1 MSKYLE
7 RIQDILKNADSK
19 KITDKRKCVLDLLDI
34 YENEEAIVE
43 ICRNTEKK
51 TQNIIN
57 WSYILHVVHKI
68 LLNETDRLACKDIN
82 NKTAITERQNTCI
95 LIQKTFQYANCHKI
109 PLLKCNDIMP
119 LILQVLGTDI
129 YKYYYDTYINV
140 LISYIL
146 PFRIYQINMLPKY
159 WEELLKICKNLYNHM
174 SSVISKRTV
183 LDALQMI
190 IEYGCLHTNLIL
202 NIKELLSFLENIFSD
217 VKINQEILAESSYK
231 LTNTICQQIAIEY
244 RITLCHFS
252 ENILLNII
260 SLKGSIEKYK
270 LLLLFIQIHHPK
282 GVCKIDDGAYAYSWE
297 KWYTVLKSIYLMIL
311 KDFKADILSKSFLRL
326 ATEVFKQIL
335 ENPDLIIEKKSFNE
349 YDYIQP
355 IKRRR
360 IIAKINGPID
370 MLINNSPEEA
380 WPMIQVLTMLFEQYP
395 KCLKSEDFPTFLKN
409 LVDLFTLSC
418 KEENIMDNLYELAA
432 VLLMNEQ
439 TFSIIDVENL
449 NIYWDKIWDILLRSL
464 NINQNEISTHKLI
477 QLFIIHNKITNPN
490 ILLKLYFTN
499 VIKWSIMSLHTLTI
513 ICEHFALSIDIT
525 MFNINMYSPT
535 TNSNCIRS
543 CLIKWILN
551 IPWHKMATQIKIDE
565 LCLLLINITLKI
577 KPEKQIKFKE
587 YNINKSCDCL
597 KNEQNTELFYEHIE
611 QCYLLLTYKKN
622 LFIEEKKED
631 TNQKPKRNEHVLYMQ
646 DIVNYLMNSL
656 YVIINENETDD
667 LHVIIIKIT
676 IIAKVISIMRQLN
689 MISKNIEELSL
700 MQTMKNYLHI
710 VYGLLENI
718 DPSRSKYIYLY
729 NVTKAL
735 NTLYETS
742 YDIDVAKIIVTSA
755 TLDMLKNIFSLMNIE
770 DHELIDYKTNNDYYN
785 DYESLQNR
793 RKYLD
798 RDIMQK
804 KQCNFCNEG
813 TIRIQATKALT
824 LFCCINTGQEKCEI
838 QIKLMNNLLNINMY
852 DLSHTVD
859 FIMAIT
865 VLKSSA
871 KYGKEELWKNHNE
884 LPLKNL
890 LKLYNECYK
899 DEMVIR
905 YIFDILPYFFSYALS
920 HNYKID
926 TLMDII
932 MHFNKLQSEKKYSFI
947 AHKEFIKCLTE
958 IIYIDP
964 SHFYYITHNASNQM
978 PIIEGI
984 LISLNS
990 SSFLVRIQIIK
1001 CIQNIY
1007 SIRTIPFKWKEMLF
1021 KQIEE
1026 SIDKLII
1033 NNESDD
1039 KVKTDKKEII
1049 TKSTL
1054 LMLSAIIST
1063 SGTFQCRALLTML
1076 RFSIDKKVDNQ
1087 IISKPINIMA
1097 NQIDY
1102 SNIIEDNLNYL
1113 MSYWFNSKYSS
1124 QLFPWNLIQCKS
1136 EEEFYKIYSD
1146 TLTFIKFQN
1155 LELSSTISFCS
1166 SIKLSFEQIIENI
1179 FPQILS
1185 WLLYCINGNNGNI
1198 SKQLACRIFHKL
1210 VSNRDEFVKI
1220 KKFSNLFKDKFEEIL
1235 IFLIERLHDEDYLEE
1250 ILEER
1255 ISFPIS
1261 DPPHFKKDI
1270 IIDCLKYMEE
1280 NFFTEKMSIQYVL
1293 VCNCPNILQK
1303 ILLHLTHNI
1312 YKKKFEEYKIKAFHQ
1327 YIFFCTLL
1335 IKELKKD
1342 YFNTLSMYVI
1352 KDIGYTLLHIIKIY
1366 DDILRKLACKYFYKF
1381 IKHVLNV
1388 RCEQIKEILNFIVI
1402 TLIPII
1408 QMENIP
1414 TSLEI
1419 LQFLIIDQKEILYDA
1434 IEKLNLFPKDPI
1446 FLDIRNIHYN
1456 LKYKA
1461 KKICSLEE
1469 EVQHFL
1475 NTSDKCIHY
1484 SVEDVAHLHI
1494 QLSTRKEELR
1504 KLYDKL
1510 EIFHG
1515 FFGDCTS
1522 NILYQ
1527 LVYKLIKLT
1536 ASSDI
1541 NVSLEAVKCLGD
1553 LGPIDLTSMIY
1564 FEKNHVRESSD
1575 LIEILSYKIAI
1586 TMIQFLFQNNIEIR
1600 KKSANVLY
1608 VIFSSSW
1615 GQKLLN
1621 IKYMEYLKTILDEP
1635 QVLPINYIQPFI
1647 SNKNSKINSI
1657 EINYTKINN
1666 IINQNNTIWT
1676 VQSDGSYSSWI
1687 IALTCNVL
1695 ECFIGFY
1702 SENLIPICILST
1714 DFCEIILPRIIFLI
1728 IHIDEQFITT
1738 LCLCINKFF
1747 EYHFNFT
1754 IETNNTKFINC
1765 DHCTVRCM
1773 LNIVNYIR
1781 MQISNNILKL
1791 NYIYIAKAAKYCSA
1805 FFTAILYAE
1814 MSCETILN
1822 DYSKFNIVSKIDF
1835 IYELSPEQGRVI
1847 QNILRESYAKIGDF
1861 DAINGTGSSHL
1872 LDYSSRIEHYMHT
1885 NEWNKV
1891 MLAQDVEL
1899 SFGNMAIIKEM
1910 ANGLQQSGLQFL
1922 LSNFISTML
1931 KNGAKIDEE
1940 IQYECA
1946 WRLSNWNIY
1955 ETNQILYTQN
1965 NCNLKLEVSEH
1976 DYNFYHYQALK
1987 YFHEGNKIGIQDAIQ
2002 NARMSIIKGLRS
2014 ISLENNKTI
2023 YEKLMQLQLINEIE
2037 ELSFAK
2043 QDEYEQILHKWQ
2055 LQDIANFS
2063 DFQYIEPILTQRTIM
2078 FQINNILIDNIN
2090 IKNALFN
2097 TYLQISKIAAD
2108 KEDLQIATRA
2118 LAILTKQK
2126 DIPQKIQDQLL
2137 YQESLLARLRKDVYV
2152 GRFLLRNLM
2161 YKKDLDIN
2169 LQAQILRVYGDWMAE
2184 TKSENP
2190 QTVIKDY
2197 YLKSIDI
2204 NTSIIE
2210 TTQNINTIKDLHDTQ
2225 VALARFADNQFEQIS
2240 IYMKSPQFEN
2250 LKECVA
2256 YSYKGINEHSITE
2269 DKDIRSAMILNQRQN
2284 TNDVAELEHIQKEK
2298 DNYLILALK
2307 YYLITLQQSENYNL
2321 LIFRIIALWL
2331 DNIHQKEINNL
2342 LQENLNKIPSF
2353 KFIPLVPQLAA
2364 HINDDFNEFSE
2375 KIYFII
2381 KRCALEH
2388 PHHTLPVLLALKN
2401 LYGDYDYTT
2410 FKKGKILEPRV
2421 LGARKLLK
2429 ELTNSNLIL
2438 QEMEK
2443 LSHAL
2448 VMLANLPTTSNKSGC
2463 IIKIPR
2469 NQEILK
2475 IKNFEN
2481 IFVPTMTINVKPY
2494 KNYNNIIG
2502 ISKYIETYETVGGVN
2517 TPKKLTCIG
2526 TDGIQRHQLIKGRD
2540 DLRQDAVMQ
2549 QVFNVMNTLLKSY
2562 KDTKR
2567 RKLTIRTYKVVPLTQ
2582 RSGILEWCDNTT
2594 PIINVLIGSNNI
2606 PGLHKKYYPNDYTA
2620 NFCKEK
2626 LAAVGKSSTEVK
2638 LKVFMDCCTHMH
2650 PVMHHFFVEKY
2661 PSPETW
2667 FERRLAYTRSIATT
2681 SMAGYILGLGD
2692 RHLNNILIDQT
2703 TAEVIHIDFGIAF
2716 EQGKVLPI
2724 PETIPFRLTQNIEVG
2739 MGVSGVE
2746 GTMRHCCE
2754 KTLTVLRDQRQIIIT
2769 LLQVLLY
2776 DPLFKWS
2783 ITPAKAHDIQSGIS
2797 SRLIENNQYSIATN
2811 KSAEKALL
2819 RIEQKLQGTEEGLMS
2834 SVSGQVER
2842 LIQQAH
2848 DPINLCRLYYGWQPY
2863 L

>member
-1 MSKYLE
+1 MFIS
-7 RIQDILKNADSK
+7 
-19 KITDKRKCVLDLLDI
+19 
-34 YENEEAIVE
+34 
-43 ICRNTEKK
+43 
-51 TQNIIN
+51 
-57 WSYILHVVHKI
+57 
-68 LLNETDRLACKDIN
+68 
-82 NKTAITERQNTCI
+82 I
-95 LIQKTFQYANCHKI
+95 LI
-109 PLLKCNDIMP
+109 
-119 LILQVLGTDI
+119 
-129 YKYYYDTYINV
+129 YY
-140 LISYIL
+140 
-146 PFRIYQINMLPKY
+146 F
-159 WEELLKICKNLYNHM
+159 
-174 SSVISKRTV
+174 
-183 LDALQMI
+183 
-190 IEYGCLHTNLIL
+190 
-202 NIKELLSFLENIFSD
+202 
-217 VKINQEILAESSYK
+217 
-231 LTNTICQQIAIEY
+231 
-244 RITLCHFS
+244 
-252 ENILLNII
+252 
-260 SLKGSIEKYK
+260 
-270 LLLLFIQIHHPK
+270 
-282 GVCKIDDGAYAYSWE
+282 
-297 KWYTVLKSIYLMIL
+297 
-311 KDFKADILSKSFLRL
+311 
-326 ATEVFKQIL
+326 
-335 ENPDLIIEKKSFNE
+335 
-349 YDYIQP
+349 
-355 IKRRR
+355 
-360 IIAKINGPID
+360 
-370 MLINNSPEEA
+370 
-380 WPMIQVLTMLFEQYP
+380 
-395 KCLKSEDFPTFLKN
+395 
-409 LVDLFTLSC
+409 
-418 KEENIMDNLYELAA
+418 
-432 VLLMNEQ
+432 
-439 TFSIIDVENL
+439 
-449 NIYWDKIWDILLRSL
+449 RSL
-464 NINQNEISTHKLI
+464 NINQNEISTHKLM

-513 ICEHFALSIDIT
+513 ICEHFALSTDIT

-551 IPWHKMATQIKIDE
+551 IPWHKMAIQIKIDE

-577 KPEKQIKFKE
+577 KPEKQIKFKK

-622 LFIEEKKED
+622 LFTEEKKED
-631 TNQKPKRNEHVLYMQ
+631 TKQKPKRNEHVLYMQ
-646 DIVNYLMNSL
+646 DIVSYLMNSL
-656 YVIINENETDD
+656 YVIINENESDD

-676 IIAKVISIMRQLN
+676 IIAKVISIMKQLN

-700 MQTMKNYLHI
+700 MQAMKNYLHI

-798 RDIMQK
+798 RDIIQK

-813 TIRIQATKALT
+813 TIRIQATKALS

-926 TLMDII
+926 NLMDII
-932 MHFNKLQSEKKYSFI
+932 MHFNKLQSEKKYGFI
-947 AHKEFIKCLTE
+947 VHKEFIKCLTE
-958 IIYIDP
+958 IIYINP
-964 SHFYYITHNASNQM
+964 SYFYYITHNALNQM

-990 SSFLVRIQIIK
+990 SSFLVRIEIIK

-1007 SIRTIPFKWKEMLF
+1007 SIKTIPFKWKEMLF

-1039 KVKTDKKEII
+1039 KVKIDKKEII
-1049 TKSTL
+1049 TRSTL

-1102 SNIIEDNLNYL
+1102 SSIIEDNLSYL
-1113 MSYWFNSKYSS
+1113 MTYWFNSKYSS

-1146 TLTFIKFQN
+1146 SLTFIKFQN

-1166 SIKLSFEQIIENI
+1166 SIKLSFEQISENI

-1293 VCNCPNILQK
+1293 VCNCPNVLQK

-1388 RCEQIKEILNFIVI
+1388 RCEQIKEILNFTVI

-1414 TSLEI
+1414 ISLEI

-1475 NTSDKCIHY
+1475 NTTSDKYIHY

-1515 FFGDCTS
+1515 FFDDCTS
-1522 NILYQ
+1522 SILYQ

-1536 ASSDI
+1536 TSSDI

-1553 LGPIDLTSMIY
+1553 LGPIDLISLIY

-1608 VIFSSSW
+1608 VVFSSSW

-1621 IKYMEYLKTILDEP
+1621 IKYMEYLKTILDES
-1635 QVLPINYIQPFI
+1635 QLPINYIQPFI

-1657 EINYTKINN
+1657 EINYIKMNN

-1728 IHIDEQFITT
+1728 IHLDDQFITT

-1872 LDYSSRIEHYMHT
+1872 LDYSSRIEHCIHT

-1899 SFGNMAIIKEM
+1899 SFGNMA
-1910 ANGLQQSGLQFL
+1910 
-1922 LSNFISTML
+1922 
-1931 KNGAKIDEE
+1931 
-1940 IQYECA
+1940 
-1946 WRLSNWNIY
+1946 
-1955 ETNQILYTQN
+1955 
-1965 NCNLKLEVSEH
+1965 V
-1976 DYNFYHYQALK
+1976 
-1987 YFHEGNKIGIQDAIQ
+1987 
-2002 NARMSIIKGLRS
+2002 IKG
-2014 ISLENNKTI
+2014 E
-2023 YEKLMQLQLINEIE
+2023 
-2037 ELSFAK
+2037 
-2043 QDEYEQILHKWQ
+2043 
-2055 LQDIANFS
+2055 
-2063 DFQYIEPILTQRTIM
+2063 
-2078 FQINNILIDNIN
+2078 
-2090 IKNALFN
+2090 
-2097 TYLQISKIAAD
+2097 
-2108 KEDLQIATRA
+2108 
-2118 LAILTKQK
+2118 
-2126 DIPQKIQDQLL
+2126 
-2137 YQESLLARLRKDVYV
+2137 
-2152 GRFLLRNLM
+2152 
-2161 YKKDLDIN
+2161 
-2169 LQAQILRVYGDWMAE
+2169 
-2184 TKSENP
+2184 
-2190 QTVIKDY
+2190 
-2197 YLKSIDI
+2197 
-2204 NTSIIE
+2204 
-2210 TTQNINTIKDLHDTQ
+2210 
-2225 VALARFADNQFEQIS
+2225 
-2240 IYMKSPQFEN
+2240 
-2250 LKECVA
+2250 
-2256 YSYKGINEHSITE
+2256 
-2269 DKDIRSAMILNQRQN
+2269 
-2284 TNDVAELEHIQKEK
+2284 
-2298 DNYLILALK
+2298 
-2307 YYLITLQQSENYNL
+2307 
-2321 LIFRIIALWL
+2321 
-2331 DNIHQKEINNL
+2331 
-2342 LQENLNKIPSF
+2342 
-2353 KFIPLVPQLAA
+2353 
-2364 HINDDFNEFSE
+2364 
-2375 KIYFII
+2375 
-2381 KRCALEH
+2381 
-2388 PHHTLPVLLALKN
+2388 
-2401 LYGDYDYTT
+2401 
-2410 FKKGKILEPRV
+2410 
-2421 LGARKLLK
+2421 
-2429 ELTNSNLIL
+2429 
-2438 QEMEK
+2438 
-2443 LSHAL
+2443 
-2448 VMLANLPTTSNKSGC
+2448 
-2463 IIKIPR
+2463 
-2469 NQEILK
+2469 
-2475 IKNFEN
+2475 
-2481 IFVPTMTINVKPY
+2481 
-2494 KNYNNIIG
+2494 
-2502 ISKYIETYETVGGVN
+2502 
-2517 TPKKLTCIG
+2517 
-2526 TDGIQRHQLIKGRD
+2526 
-2540 DLRQDAVMQ
+2540 
-2549 QVFNVMNTLLKSY
+2549 
-2562 KDTKR
+2562 
-2567 RKLTIRTYKVVPLTQ
+2567 
-2582 RSGILEWCDNTT
+2582 
-2594 PIINVLIGSNNI
+2594 
-2606 PGLHKKYYPNDYTA
+2606 
-2620 NFCKEK
+2620 
-2626 LAAVGKSSTEVK
+2626 
-2638 LKVFMDCCTHMH
+2638 
-2650 PVMHHFFVEKY
+2650 
-2661 PSPETW
+2661 
-2667 FERRLAYTRSIATT
+2667 
-2681 SMAGYILGLGD
+2681 
-2692 RHLNNILIDQT
+2692 
-2703 TAEVIHIDFGIAF
+2703 
-2716 EQGKVLPI
+2716 
-2724 PETIPFRLTQNIEVG
+2724 
-2739 MGVSGVE
+2739 
-2746 GTMRHCCE
+2746 
-2754 KTLTVLRDQRQIIIT
+2754 
-2769 LLQVLLY
+2769 
-2776 DPLFKWS
+2776 
-2783 ITPAKAHDIQSGIS
+2783 
-2797 SRLIENNQYSIATN
+2797 
-2811 KSAEKALL
+2811 
-2819 RIEQKLQGTEEGLMS
+2819 
-2834 SVSGQVER
+2834 
-2842 LIQQAH
+2842 
-2848 DPINLCRLYYGWQPY
+2848 
-2863 L
+2863 